1 MQNQHHSALG
11 KLASYLL
18 GSQTQYIAN
27 PQSGQ
32 IEQVPVKQKP
42 GELFRAITAG
52 ALMGMAAGSQAR
64 DFAGGVGMGGA
75 AAIQQRQAQDQQ
87 RYARA
92 QQQLQNQRE
101 QQTVDEARKSRDA
114 QIAQMNANNL
124 RLDWEM
130 GLQTQKTIDEHNDR
144 ERAFQLQLDQAGATP
159 MQIQVGG
166 EDINGQIGNGKALQQ
181 VAGSDLDSVK
191 APDGYHTLHAMEV
204 DTSGLSFK
212 GGQWMD
218 ASGNP
223 VNIEDRTRHTLYQL
237 PDNIWDQQADGV
249 KTGADWNK
257 IVGYRMIDPEK
268 EIHATVGDVM
278 AARAKGQEVQL
289 KKSQSG
295 LDDAKAR
302 KTLTANK
309 VKPSDDPD
317 VNAVVSNLLSSKAT
331 GDQIEATLGNAQLTD
346 ERKTKARN
354 AQEARA
360 IETEERR

>member
-1 MQNQHHSALG
+1 
-11 KLASYLL
+11 
-18 GSQTQYIAN
+18 
-27 PQSGQ
+27 
-32 IEQVPVKQKP
+32 
-42 GELFRAITAG
+42 
-52 ALMGMAAGSQAR
+52 
-64 DFAGGVGMGGA
+64 
-75 AAIQQRQAQDQQ
+75 
-87 RYARA
+87 
-92 QQQLQNQRE
+92 
-101 QQTVDEARKSRDA
+101 
-114 QIAQMNANNL
+114 
-124 RLDWEM
+124 
-130 GLQTQKTIDEHNDR
+130 
-144 ERAFQLQLDQAGATP
+144 
-159 MQIQVGG
+159 
-166 EDINGQIGNGKALQQ
+166 
-181 VAGSDLDSVK
+181 
-191 APDGYHTLHAMEV
+191 MEV
-204 DTSGLSFK
+204 DTRDCRFK

-218 ASGNP
+218 ANGNP

-346 ERKTKARN
+346 EQKN
-354 AQEARA
+354 EARGMLKKLAPSKPKSAVDAA
-360 IETEERR
+360 IAQLSGGAVKPTAPPGQAILYDPQGTPHAVAANLVNQYLTSPQYKGWHLASK